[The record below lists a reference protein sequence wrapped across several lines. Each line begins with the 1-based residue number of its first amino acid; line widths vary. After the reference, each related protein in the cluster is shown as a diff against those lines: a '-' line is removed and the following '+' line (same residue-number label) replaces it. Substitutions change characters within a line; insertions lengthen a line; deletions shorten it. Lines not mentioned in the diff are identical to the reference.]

1 MKEELS
7 METSPKTERKHM
19 SNPKNFCEEL
29 TKLNIRYEHLVE
41 ARASINC
48 TNLARMFIGK
58 SSRGGVA
65 ADIVETW
72 IRTFEYVLQH
82 PDEDDHDQ
90 YTARRIEP
98 KKEYYDYIEL
108 ISKPISEEV
117 RESWKKLSN
126 PKLGKEAPKYGY
138 TIGIT
143 NGKAIKTLH
152 ARMEE
157 MFERRNNNIWNKK
170 YEEVVPKKDIDY
182 RMMNV
187 PDLRA
192 QCKERSLPNAHLKQK
207 NSIIKLLE
215 RNPLNSVYT
224 EVSDETV
231 NYDKMVVKKLKALA
245 KERGIVK
252 YNNLKKDELIELHQ
266 EYDKEK
272 LIQESEEEAEINNET
287 TEENINKTI
296 EVFNF
301 NGSVIRTF
309 GTYEEPLFLVKDVA
323 EILELK
329 NYWNVY
335 SKMDDY
341 MKKDGLQLLEDTLG
355 RMQKME
361 AINEAGLYYM
371 IIKSTKPIA
380 KDFQKLVFNE
390 ILPTIRKKGE
400 YKLDNKRKML
410 LQRPMRQL
418 LTLSEIDIEAEELE
432 MKFDMSLYSN
442 KTVIYLAY
450 IGKNLVKVGFS
461 DKRLCKR
468 EEKHTSCES
477 QFEQFRIIKAFEVS
491 GQPIEKIIKDLLHVY
506 NVKFHFQCEIYKP
519 PGSLENFI
527 EIVTNML
534 NEHDLKFQLD
544 NLRARY
550 KELEIENL
558 NLRLRLNGECTEGC

>member
-1 MKEELS
+1 MEEQLS
-7 METSPKTERKHM
+7 MERMPKTDGKHM

-29 TKLNIRYEHLVE
+29 TKLNIRYEHLIE
-41 ARASINC
+41 ARTSINC
-48 TNLARMFIGK
+48 TNVARMFIGK
-58 SSRGGVA
+58 SSRGGVS
-65 ADIVETW
+65 ADIIETW
-72 IRTFEYVLQH
+72 IRTFEYVQQH

-117 RESWKKLSN
+117 RESWKEMSN

-138 TIGIT
+138 TIGVT

-152 ARMEE
+152 TRMEE
-157 MFERRNNNIWNKK
+157 MFERRKNNIWNKK
-170 YEEVVPKKDIDY
+170 FEEVVPKKDIDY

-192 QCKERSLPNAHLKQK
+192 LCKERSLPNAHLKQK

-215 RNPLNSVYT
+215 RNPLNAVYNN
-224 EVSDETV
+224 EVTKEKL
-231 NYDKMVVKKLKALA
+231 NYDKMVVKELKSLA

-266 EYDKEK
+266 DYDKEK
-272 LIQESEEEAEINNET
+272 LIEESEEENKNDQLTQRKQPFYEIKE
-287 TEENINKTI
+287 
-296 EVFNF
+296 
-301 NGSVIRTF
+301 
-309 GTYEEPLFLVKDVA
+309 YQ
-323 EILELK
+323 LK
-329 NYWNVY
+329 L
-335 SKMDDY
+335 
-341 MKKDGLQLLEDTLG
+341 KDGNTF
-355 RMQKME
+355 
-361 AINEAGLYYM
+361 
-371 IIKSTKPIA
+371 IIP
-380 KDFQKLVFNE
+380 
-390 ILPTIRKKGE
+390 IRKDGMVNATELCKAGG
-400 YKLDNKRKML
+400 KRLDNYKQNKQTQEYL
-410 LQRPMRQL
+410 QALISITGIPGIELIKTNIGGDHTGTWVHKKVAIHLAQWVSPYFSVQVSTWIDELFTTGQVKLQRPMRQL

-450 IGKNLVKVGFS
+450 IGKNLVKLGFS

-491 GQPIEKIIKDLLHVY
+491 GQPIEKLLKDLLHVY

-527 EIVTNML
+527 EIVANML
-534 NEHDLKFQLD
+534 NEHDLKYQFD
-544 NLRARY
+544 CLRARC

-558 NLRLRLNGECTEGC
+558 NLKLRLNGECTEGC

>member
-1 MKEELS
+1 MEQQLS

-29 TKLNIRYEHLVE
+29 LKLNIRYEHLVE
-41 ARASINC
+41 AHASINC
-48 TNLARMFIGK
+48 TNVARMFIGK
-58 SSRGGVA
+58 SSRGGVS
-65 ADIVETW
+65 ADIIETW
-72 IRTFEYVLQH
+72 IRTFEYVQQH

-98 KKEYYDYIEL
+98 KKEYYDYVEL
-108 ISKPISEEV
+108 ISKPIPEDV
-117 RESWKKLSN
+117 RESWKQLSN

-138 TIGIT
+138 TIGVT

-152 ARMEE
+152 TRMEE
-157 MFERRNNNIWNKK
+157 MFERRKNNIWNKK
-170 YEEVVPKKDIDY
+170 FEEVVPKKDVDY

-192 QCKERSLPNAHLKQK
+192 LCKERSLPNAHLKQK

-224 EVSDETV
+224 ELSDETVV

-252 YNNLKKDELIELHQ
+252 YNNLKKEELIKLH
-266 EYDKEK
+266 EDYDKEK
-272 LIQESEEEAEINNET
+272 IIEIEEEKEEISQVNN
-287 TEENINKTI
+287 EENINKSL

-301 NGSVIRTF
+301 NGNVIRTF
-309 GTYEEPLFLVKDVA
+309 GTYENPFFVLKDIA
-323 EILELK
+323 DILELT
-329 NYWNVY
+329 NYRNVH

-341 MKKDGLQLLEDTLG
+341 MKGVQKLDTDGGPQN
-355 RMQKME
+355 MQV
-361 AINEAGLYYM
+361 INEAGLYYM

-380 KDFQKLVFNE
+380 KEFQKLVFKE

-400 YKLDNKRKML
+400 YKLDNKRKMI

-450 IGKNLVKVGFS
+450 IGKNLIKLGFS

-527 EIVTNML
+527 EIVANML

-558 NLRLRLNGECTEGC
+558 NLKLRLNGECTEGC